1 MRLSLERDRRRAAA
15 VSLSGSR
22 AGLAPAQRKCC
33 DGARGGAP
41 NPTLFHAVAARRNGG
56 HAKRPAYLSD
66 HHVLHYTVT
75 LACGLHVWY
84 ILSAMRAS

>member
-1 MRLSLERDRRRAAA
+1 
-15 VSLSGSR
+15 V
-22 AGLAPAQRKCC
+22 
-33 DGARGGAP
+33 
-41 NPTLFHAVAARRNGG
+41 F
-56 HAKRPAYLSD
+56 LSD